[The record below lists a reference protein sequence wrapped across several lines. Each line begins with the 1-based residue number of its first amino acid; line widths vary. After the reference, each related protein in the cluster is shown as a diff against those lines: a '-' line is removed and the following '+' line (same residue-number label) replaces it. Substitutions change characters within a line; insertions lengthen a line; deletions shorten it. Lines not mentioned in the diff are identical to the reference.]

1 MGDRL
6 SCSRHPRETTY
17 TACAVCVSEEERAA
31 IAEGRRLERAAIVA
45 WLRQAQAVPNEYE
58 EGRRDAMWDASE
70 RIARGEHEKGEDK

>member
-1 MGDRL
+1 MNNGED
-6 SCSRHPRETTY
+6 CPRCLGWTFDDEP
-17 TACAVCVSEEERAA
+17 CGSMLCQG

-70 RIARGEHEKGEDK
+70 RIARGEHEKGEGK